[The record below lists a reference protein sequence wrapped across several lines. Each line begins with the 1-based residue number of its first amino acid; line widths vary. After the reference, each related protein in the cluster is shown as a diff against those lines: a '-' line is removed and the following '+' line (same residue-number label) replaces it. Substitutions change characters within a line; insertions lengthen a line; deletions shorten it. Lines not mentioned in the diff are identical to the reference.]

1 MLFIIFTLFHLFFWE
16 ETRCTRG
23 KSLSICIYKMVTA
36 TFIHLI
42 IAEKDNACM
51 RVWYVKLVERWLMFW
66 LVGCYEELVNSLWKH
81 ACLARKR
88 WRPTSH
94 SPLHIMIEGPSVSCI
109 ITSWF
114 IRIVTESWKDSRLV
128 SSIKSPSGSQIGFWN
143 KYSNFKTGQFKKY
156 FQVHIRNLIKNC
168 LIFPSRWAKFN

>member
-1 MLFIIFTLFHLFFWE
+1 MHAGVVREVSRTVANVLTGRMLW
-16 ETRCTRG
+16 RVG
-23 KSLSICIYKMVTA
+23 KFPVK
-36 TFIHLI
+36 
-42 IAEKDNACM
+42 ACM
-51 RVWYVKLVERWLMFW
+51 SGKKAMTP
-66 LVGCYEELVNSLWKH
+66 H
-81 ACLARKR
+81 MA
-88 WRPTSH
+88 TSH

-128 SSIKSPSGSQIGFWN
+128 SSIKSSSGSQIGFWN